1 MTFEVAA
8 SIVDRVNPLWLVPEA
23 ELASYGVDGLIPSAA
38 VRPPSV
44 EALSEVVAL
53 ANEEGLA
60 TIPLGGMTQ
69 RSLGNPPRRY
79 DLALDTRSLDRLVQ
93 YEPADLTVTVEAGMP
108 LARLGEILAAEGQ
121 FLPLETPR
129 PSTAT
134 IGGMLAAASFG
145 PLSLSYG
152 LPRDWLIGVKVVNA
166 DGRVTKG
173 GGRVVKNV
181 TGYDMN
187 KLYSAS
193 LGTLGVIVE
202 ASFKVAPRPAASTTL
217 KAGFA
222 SLEDAM
228 TGAWGLLEGYGG
240 PDALTLLNAS
250 AGERLGLAN
259 PGYLLLARFLGR
271 ERVVRGRASRAEASL
286 KASGA
291 EDVDELDT
299 LQAGSTWQRVVDMPW
314 VDEGLQLAIR
324 CSALPSE
331 VGRLLGRLER
341 VGSSGVGHGLTADV
355 GTGLVR
361 SLSWGEAQPDDLKDR
376 LELVTR
382 EMRRSKAAWVV
393 ERCPPELKHGLDVW
407 GPPPPGLEI
416 MRRLKLA
423 LDPHGILNPGRFVG
437 GL

>member
-1 MTFEVAA
+1 MASEVAA
-8 SIVDRVNPLWLVPEA
+8 SILRRVNPGW
-23 ELASYGVDGLIPSAA
+23 LASATELTSYQVDGLIPTAA
-38 VRPPSV
+38 VCPPSV

-60 TIPLGGMTQ
+60 TIPLGGKTQ

-79 DLALDTRSLDRLVQ
+79 DLALDTRGLDRLIEYQ
-93 YEPADLTVTVEAGMP
+93 PADLTVTVEAGMP
-108 LARLGEILAAEGQ
+108 LARLGEVLAAEDQ
-121 FLPLETPR
+121 FLPLETPC

-134 IGGMLAAASFG
+134 VGGMLAAASFG
-145 PLSLSYG
+145 PMSLSYG
-152 LPRDWLIGVKVVNA
+152 LSRDWLIGVKVVNA

-187 KLYSAS
+187 KLYTGS

-202 ASFKVAPRPAASTTL
+202 ASFKVAPKPVASKTL
-217 KAGFA
+217 SPKFA

-240 PDALTLLNAS
+240 PDALTLLNAA
-250 AGERLGLAN
+250 AGESLGLPN

-271 ERVVRGRASRAEASL
+271 EGVVQGRVARAEASL
-286 KASGA
+286 KISGVQ
-291 EDVDELDT
+291 EVGQLDT
-299 LQAGSTWQRVVDMPW
+299 LQESSTWQRLVDMPW
-314 VDEGLQLAIR
+314 MDEGTQLAIR
-324 CSALPSE
+324 CSVLPSE
-331 VGRLLGRLER
+331 VGGLLGR
-341 VGSSGVGHGLTADV
+341 VGNSTLSHGLTADV

-361 SLSWGEAQPDDLKDR
+361 SLSWGASRHEDLKDR
-376 LELVTR
+376 LKRVTGAI
-382 EMRRSKAAWVV
+382 RRSKGAWVV

>member
-1 MTFEVAA
+1 MAFEVTA
-8 SIVDRVNPLWLVPEA
+8 SILHRVNPLWLAPEE
-23 ELASYGVDGLIPSAA
+23 ELASYGVDGLTPTAA

-69 RSLGNPPRRY
+69 RSLGNPPRSY

-108 LARLGEILAAEGQ
+108 FARLGEILAAEGQ
-121 FLPLETPR
+121 FLPLEAPR

-145 PLSLSYG
+145 PMSLSYG

-187 KLYSAS
+187 KLYTGS
-193 LGTLGVIVE
+193 LGTLCIIVE
-202 ASFKVAPRPAASTTL
+202 ASFKVAPRPAATTTL
-217 KAGFA
+217 SAGFA

-228 TGAWGLLEGYGG
+228 AGAWGLVEGYGG
-240 PDALTLLNAS
+240 PDALTLLNAA

-271 ERVVRGRASRAEASL
+271 EGVVRGRIARTKASL
-286 KASGA
+286 QASGA
-291 EDVDELDT
+291 EDVNELDAR
-299 LQAGSTWQRVVDMPW
+299 QAGSTWQRLVDMPW
-314 VDEGLQLAIR
+314 LDEGTQLAIR
-324 CSALPSE
+324 CSILPSE
-331 VGRLLGRLER
+331 VGKLLGRLER
-341 VGSSGVGHGLTADV
+341 VENSGVGHGLTADV

-361 SLSWGEAQPDDLKDR
+361 SLSWGEAHPEDLKDR
-376 LELVTR
+376 LKWATG
-382 EMRRSKAAWVV
+382 EMRRSKGTWVV

>member
-1 MTFEVAA
+1 MAFEVAA
-8 SIVDRVNPLWLVPEA
+8 SIVDRVNPLWLAPEA
-23 ELASYGVDGLIPSAA
+23 DFASYDVDGLIPSAA

-44 EALSEVVAL
+44 GALSEVVAL

-60 TIPLGGMTQ
+60 IIPLGGMTQ

-166 DGRVTKG
+166 DGCVTKG

-187 KLYSAS
+187 KLYTGS
-193 LGTLGVIVE
+193 LGTLCIIVE
-202 ASFKVAPRPAASTTL
+202 ASFKVAPRPAATTTL
-217 KAGFA
+217 SAGFA

-228 TGAWGLLEGYGG
+228 TGAWRLLEGYGG
-240 PDALTLLNAS
+240 PDALTLLNAA
-250 AGERLGLAN
+250 AGERVGLEY
-259 PGYLLLARFLGR
+259 PEYLLLARFLGR
-271 ERVVRGRASRAEASL
+271 EGVVRGRTARAKASL
-286 KASGA
+286 QASGA
-291 EDVDELDT
+291 EDVNELDAR
-299 LQAGSTWQRVVDMPW
+299 LEDSSWQRLVDMPW
-314 VDEGLQLAIR
+314 VDEEIQLAIR
-324 CSALPSE
+324 CSILPSE
-331 VGRLLGRLER
+331 VGKLLGRLEQ
-341 VGSSGVGHGLTADV
+341 VENSGMSHGLTTDL

-361 SLSWGEAQPDDLKDR
+361 SLSWGEAQTEDLKDR
-376 LELVTR
+376 LETVTR
-382 EMRRSKAAWVV
+382 EMRRSKGAWVV

-416 MRRLKLA
+416 MRRLKLV
-423 LDPHGILNPGRFVG
+423 LDPHGILNTGRFVG